1 MNQRSQCAFIVW
13 SIVAALAAAFTTVSA
28 VCAAERS
35 GKQVVEAACI
45 ACHGKGVNGAPRIGD
60 RKAWS
65 ALEARGLT
73 ALEQSALKGIRN
85 MPAHGGNP
93 GFTDV
98 EVARAI
104 AYMVNQSGGNWKEPV
119 SRTTPERRRTGAEVV
134 KARCAE
140 CHASGKGGA
149 PKLGDQIAW
158 IPRLK
163 PGIDVLVS
171 SAIKGHGGMPARGG
185 LADLTDAEVK
195 DAVTYMINRS
205 SAAAK

>member
-1 MNQRSQCAFIVW
+1 MNQRSHRKAVAVW
-13 SIVAALAAAFTTVSA
+13 AIAATAIGFASIPDVR
-28 VCAAERS
+28 AAERS
-35 GKQVVEAACI
+35 GKQVVEASCI

-60 RKAWS
+60 RQAW
-65 ALEARGLT
+65 APLESRGLT

-98 EVARAI
+98 EVARAVT
-104 AYMVNQSGGNWKEPV
+104 YMVNQSGGNWKEPV
-119 SRTTPERRRTGAEVV
+119 SRTTPERRRTGAEIV
-134 KARCAE
+134 KARCAD
-140 CHASGKGGA
+140 CHATGKGGA
-149 PKLGDQIAW
+149 PKIGDQAAW

-195 DAVTYMINRS
+195 DAITYMINRS